1 MVQYTEDANMFNT
14 LLPVSP
20 RVFFRCCPPFSL
32 TVSAVRVYTQVDCT
46 VCRPVCFLHY
56 LDTFAVCVCE
66 CVH

>member
-1 MVQYTEDANMFNT
+1 MQICFTHSYLCQLESFSDVA
-14 LLPVSP
+14 
-20 RVFFRCCPPFSL
+20 PPFSL

-46 VCRPVCFLHY
+46 VCRPVCFLRY